1 MRAQSHSRRLRIS
14 LELFITDL
22 PHDSPLLASPPSDI
36 IIHSRRI
43 KRQDLQ
49 ATIIGVDAEVNPKET
64 VCYMCGPPGMTDEF
78 VGLLTG
84 MLGGEKQRVLFEK
97 WW

>member
-22 PHDSPLLASPPSDI
+22 PDESPLLASPPSDVTV
-36 IIHSRRI
+36 HSRRI

-49 ATIIGVDAEVNPKET
+49 ATVIGEDAEVNPKET
-64 VCYMCGPPGMTDEF
+64 VCYMCGPQRMTDEF
-78 VGLLTG
+78 VDVLRGL
-84 MLGGEKQRVLFEK
+84 LGGEKERVLFEK

>member
-14 LELFITDL
+14 IELFITNI
-22 PHDSPLLASPPSDI
+22 PENSPLIAAPPSGI
-36 IIHSRRI
+36 AVHSRRI

-49 ATIIGVDAEVNPKET
+49 ATIIGEDAQVNPNET
-64 VCYMCGPPGMTDEF
+64 VCYLCGPPKMTDEF
-78 VGLLTG
+78 VEVLRGL
-84 MLGGEKQRVLFEK
+84 LGGEKERVLFEK